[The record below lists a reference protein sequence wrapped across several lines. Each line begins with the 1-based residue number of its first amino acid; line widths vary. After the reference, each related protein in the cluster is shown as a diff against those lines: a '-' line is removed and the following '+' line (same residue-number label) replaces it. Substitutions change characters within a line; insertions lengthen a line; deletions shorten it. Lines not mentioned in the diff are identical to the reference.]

1 MKNLRLIVSVTLI
14 AAALTFMTPQISQAS
29 LIFSPFGGKVWIPP
43 FPAPGCEAIL
53 SPINLALTAAAL
65 LIGSPVTIQIEVD
78 QLSIQSGTTINDLGI
93 LKIGPGQG
101 GVVTGPSVVPF
112 PITYRNYNY
121 YTPDVWVLGNSIN
134 LCNFCDA
141 TKNIPGASSICKN
154 IPYVSTICN
163 AIADTSCPVTNLIY
177 QIGTGL
183 VPDTGQ
189 NTLGGSK

>member
-1 MKNLRLIVSVTLI
+1 MKNLKPFVGVVLVSAVLVLIV
-14 AAALTFMTPQISQAS
+14 PQISQAS

-78 QLSIQSGTTINDLGI
+78 QLSIKSGTTINDLGI
-93 LKIGPGQG
+93 LKIGAGNG
-101 GVVTGPSVVPF
+101 GTVIGPSLVPL

-121 YTPDVWVLGNSIN
+121 YTPDVWVLGNSVN
-134 LCNFCDA
+134 LCDFCDA

-163 AIADTSCPVTNLIY
+163 AIAGTSCPVTNLIY

-183 VPDTGQ
+183 TPDTGQ
-189 NTLGGSK
+189 NALGGSK